1 MKRYNDYF
9 TLLFVTFLTLFS
21 FFHMSTIVDVSHD
34 VITIVF
40 KNLLPSLLPFMILVS
55 LCLNLGILDILAYFL
70 QIPFYNLF
78 SLTPMMS
85 SLYFVSFFCGY
96 PTNIKIIKEAYEL
109 HYIDLDELQHLL
121 SIASFSSISFI
132 FVSLNTPYS
141 LLIFICHLLPS
152 LILALFY
159 HHPQKKLTFKQ
170 VRQTL
175 KQPHLSFVK
184 AFKKSVLS
192 SVYAFLFILGYMLIF
207 QFFVSFLQD
216 VFPQFSFDYLKG
228 ILEFSS
234 GSLKIIHQSKKM
246 LPFVCFF
253 LSFSG
258 FSAMMQADNLL
269 EAIPY
274 SFKKY
279 FLSRLYHGI
288 LSFILCLLFLQF
300 GLI

>member
-96 PTNIKIIKEAYEL
+96 PTNVKIIKEAYEL
-109 HYIDLDELQHLL
+109 NYIDLDELQHLL

-192 SVYAFLFILGYMLIF
+192 SVYAFLFILSRRTGGHAADTPRWPGPYPPARSPATGYRRNTAPNRRTATAESPTAAPLRWC
-207 QFFVSFLQD
+207 
-216 VFPQFSFDYLKG
+216 G
-228 ILEFSS
+228 
-234 GSLKIIHQSKKM
+234 
-246 LPFVCFF
+246 
-253 LSFSG
+253 
-258 FSAMMQADNLL
+258 
-269 EAIPY
+269 
-274 SFKKY
+274 
-279 FLSRLYHGI
+279 
-288 LSFILCLLFLQF
+288 
-300 GLI
+300 

>member
-1 MKRYNDYF
+1 
-9 TLLFVTFLTLFS
+9 
-21 FFHMSTIVDVSHD
+21 MSTIVDVSHD

-96 PTNIKIIKEAYEL
+96 PTNVKIIKEAYEL
-109 HYIDLDELQHLL
+109 NYIDLDELQHLL

-159 HHPQKKLTFKQ
+159 HHPQKKT
-170 VRQTL
+170 
-175 KQPHLSFVK
+175 
-184 AFKKSVLS
+184 
-192 SVYAFLFILGYMLIF
+192 
-207 QFFVSFLQD
+207 
-216 VFPQFSFDYLKG
+216 YL
-228 ILEFSS
+228 
-234 GSLKIIHQSKKM
+234 
-246 LPFVCFF
+246 
-253 LSFSG
+253 
-258 FSAMMQADNLL
+258 
-269 EAIPY
+269 
-274 SFKKY
+274 
-279 FLSRLYHGI
+279 
-288 LSFILCLLFLQF
+288 
-300 GLI
+300 

>member
-1 MKRYNDYF
+1 
-9 TLLFVTFLTLFS
+9 
-21 FFHMSTIVDVSHD
+21 
-34 VITIVF
+34 
-40 KNLLPSLLPFMILVS
+40 MILVS

-96 PTNIKIIKEAYEL
+96 PTNVKIIKEAYEL
-109 HYIDLDELQHLL
+109 NYIDLDELQHLL

-141 LLIFICHLLPS
+141 LLIFI
-152 LILALFY
+152 Y

-258 FSAMMQADNLL
+258 FSVMMQADNLL

>member
-70 QIPFYNLF
+70 QKPFYALF

-96 PTNIKIIKEAYEL
+96 PTNVKIIKEAYEL
-109 HYIDLDELQHLL
+109 NYIDLDELQHLL

-132 FVSLNTPYS
+132 F
-141 LLIFICHLLPS
+141 ICHLLPS
-152 LILALFY
+152 LILASFY

-170 VRQTL
+170 VLQTL

-258 FSAMMQADNLL
+258 FSVMMQADNLL

>member
-121 SIASFSSISFI
+121 SIASFSSISF
-132 FVSLNTPYS
+132 FCFLK
-141 LLIFICHLLPS
+141 H
-152 LILALFY
+152 
-159 HHPQKKLTFKQ
+159 
-170 VRQTL
+170 TL
-175 KQPHLSFVK
+175 
-184 AFKKSVLS
+184 
-192 SVYAFLFILGYMLIF
+192 
-207 QFFVSFLQD
+207 
-216 VFPQFSFDYLKG
+216 FSFDFYLSSSTKSHTCL
-228 ILEFSS
+228 ILSPS
-234 GSLKIIHQSKKM
+234 SKKTY
-246 LPFVCFF
+246 L
-253 LSFSG
+253 
-258 FSAMMQADNLL
+258 
-269 EAIPY
+269 
-274 SFKKY
+274 
-279 FLSRLYHGI
+279 
-288 LSFILCLLFLQF
+288 
-300 GLI
+300 

>member
-246 LPFVCFF
+246 LPFV
-253 LSFSG
+253 SFS
-258 FSAMMQADNLL
+258 LL
-269 EAIPY
+269 VVFP
-274 SFKKY
+274 
-279 FLSRLYHGI
+279 L
-288 LSFILCLLFLQF
+288 
-300 GLI
+300 

>member
-121 SIASFSSISFI
+121 SIAYF
-132 FVSLNTPYS
+132 
-141 LLIFICHLLPS
+141 
-152 LILALFY
+152 
-159 HHPQKKLTFKQ
+159 
-170 VRQTL
+170 
-175 KQPHLSFVK
+175 
-184 AFKKSVLS
+184 
-192 SVYAFLFILGYMLIF
+192 FLFL
-207 QFFVSFLQD
+207 
-216 VFPQFSFDYLKG
+216 FPYWY
-228 ILEFSS
+228 
-234 GSLKIIHQSKKM
+234 
-246 LPFVCFF
+246 FF
-253 LSFSG
+253 LFWFLFVFFYQVSYLPYFITILKK
-258 FSAMMQADNLL
+258 NLPL
-269 EAIPY
+269 N
-274 SFKKY
+274 KY
-279 FLSRLYHGI
+279 DKL
-288 LSFILCLLFLQF
+288 
-300 GLI
+300 

>member
-70 QIPFYNLF
+70 QKPFYALF

-96 PTNIKIIKEAYEL
+96 PTNVKIIKEAYEL
-109 HYIDLDELQHLL
+109 NYIDLEELQHLL

-141 LLIFICHLLPS
+141 FLILICHLLPS
-152 LILALFY
+152 LILASFY
-159 HHPQKKLTFKQ
+159 HHPQKTLTFKQ
-170 VRQTL
+170 VLLTL

-207 QFFVSFLQD
+207 QFLVSFLQD

-234 GSLKIIHQSKKM
+234 GSLKIIHQSKK
-246 LPFVCFF
+246 CF
-253 LSFSG
+253 LLYVSFS
-258 FSAMMQADNLL
+258 LL
-269 EAIPY
+269 VVFP
-274 SFKKY
+274 
-279 FLSRLYHGI
+279 L
-288 LSFILCLLFLQF
+288 
-300 GLI
+300 